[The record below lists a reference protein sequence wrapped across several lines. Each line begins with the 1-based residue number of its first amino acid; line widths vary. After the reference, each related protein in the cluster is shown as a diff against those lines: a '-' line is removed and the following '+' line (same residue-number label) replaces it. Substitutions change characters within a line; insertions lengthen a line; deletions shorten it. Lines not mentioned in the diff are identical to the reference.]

1 MNIKLMIYG
10 AIIGV
15 ANIIPGVSGGTMA
28 VILNIYDKLIASISN
43 LRTDFKKSMAF
54 LIPIGIGGGIGILLF
69 SKLIDFCLSRF
80 EIATG
85 LVFIGLIIG
94 SIPMILKKTMEDEM
108 SKSSRVVF
116 ALAVLLMVYMGIAS
130 PDDSTVNVIESLT
143 LSSGL
148 RLFLC
153 SVIAAGAMIIP
164 GISGSFILLLLGI
177 YTSILTAVSNLNIIV
192 LIPVAL
198 GCMVGVLLF
207 AKVIDKLFENF
218 KQETYCGIL
227 GLMVGSIF
235 IIFPGFFF
243 GLEFII
249 GVLLA
254 AVAGVMA
261 YQFSK

>member
-1 MNIKLMIYG
+1 
-10 AIIGV
+10 
-15 ANIIPGVSGGTMA
+15 
-28 VILNIYDKLIASISN
+28 
-43 LRTDFKKSMAF
+43 
-54 LIPIGIGGGIGILLF
+54 
-69 SKLIDFCLSRF
+69 
-80 EIATG
+80 
-85 LVFIGLIIG
+85 
-94 SIPMILKKTMEDEM
+94 MILKKTMEDEM